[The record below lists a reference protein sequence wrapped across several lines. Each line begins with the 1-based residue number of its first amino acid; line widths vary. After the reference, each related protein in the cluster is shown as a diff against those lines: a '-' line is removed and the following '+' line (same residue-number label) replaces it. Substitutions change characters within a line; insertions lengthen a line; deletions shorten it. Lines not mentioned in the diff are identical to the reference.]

1 MERLSSIISRQWRL
15 AKEDDKFYSIET
27 DLKEFYDKLN
37 SAHDS
42 SQYPEDRIDNRD
54 YFINDAKV
62 NYYNDTTDV
71 PINNIEIDNT
81 NRQGSPPLW
90 DSDGNVIYYSD
101 LSDDDTSLSS
111 NDIFFS
117 DDDDNYNNNDHDND
131 DATHDDVNDNYD
143 NDELSINKTTLQ
155 YKSQLNHD
163 RFHVPIVDPIVP
175 QYQDRRDFLTV
186 ARDVIR
192 ILEGKM
198 NQEEIKFM
206 SMAAGFDVSSPSYYR
221 NGYAKL
227 KSTLLEEMRE
237 YKAKNKLSDR
247 DIKRTDEVIEATKK
261 SKGLLPKDVVRTGF
275 SPAPTKDFIDGN
287 YCDEGHSGPGL
298 FDDPD
303 DPDDPQH
310 QNVNATISE
319 PRPCHCRSYKHHI
332 SSCPSPGKHCTSTN
346 CLSVYDENCPQL
358 EYIFECL
365 CHPIESP
372 PSFNTIPED
381 DYHLKTTDPTYIIK
395 LHNSLVPKI
404 ANMDRNEKY
413 LMRKTKECKFHLND
427 SYSKKLERLHLKYFA
442 SLPEKILKS
451 NSLKS
456 EYKEINLSSSNNT
469 DNQLSYLTSQKWL
482 TVAIFRKWQGSSVAL
497 WIKIAVISQDRF

>member
-1 MERLSSIISRQWRL
+1 M
-15 AKEDDKFYSIET
+15 
-27 DLKEFYDKLN
+27 
-37 SAHDS
+37 
-42 SQYPEDRIDNRD
+42 
-54 YFINDAKV
+54 
-62 NYYNDTTDV
+62 
-71 PINNIEIDNT
+71 
-81 NRQGSPPLW
+81 
-90 DSDGNVIYYSD
+90 
-101 LSDDDTSLSS
+101 
-111 NDIFFS
+111 
-117 DDDDNYNNNDHDND
+117 
-131 DATHDDVNDNYD
+131 
-143 NDELSINKTTLQ
+143 
-155 YKSQLNHD
+155 NHD

-497 WIKIAVISQDRF
+497 WIKIAVILNWR

>member
-1 MERLSSIISRQWRL
+1 MIAVNLLQMTVWFVGHCDHGQSRPGADGHRHRPALGSSRS
-15 AKEDDKFYSIET
+15 
-27 DLKEFYDKLN
+27 
-37 SAHDS
+37 
-42 SQYPEDRIDNRD
+42 DR
-54 YFINDAKV
+54 
-62 NYYNDTTDV
+62 
-71 PINNIEIDNT
+71 E
-81 NRQGSPPLW
+81 GSPRFR
-90 DSDGNVIYYSD
+90 I
-101 LSDDDTSLSS
+101 
-111 NDIFFS
+111 
-117 DDDDNYNNNDHDND
+117 NYW
-131 DATHDDVNDNYD
+131 V
-143 NDELSINKTTLQ
+143 
-155 YKSQLNHD
+155 
-163 RFHVPIVDPIVP
+163 
-175 QYQDRRDFLTV
+175 
-186 ARDVIR
+186 
-192 ILEGKM
+192 
-198 NQEEIKFM
+198 
-206 SMAAGFDVSSPSYYR
+206 
-221 NGYAKL
+221 
-227 KSTLLEEMRE
+227 
-237 YKAKNKLSDR
+237 KNKLSDR

-469 DNQLSYLTSQKWL
+469 DNQLKKKNKTLKNRVHFLKS
-482 TVAIFRKWQGSSVAL
+482 
-497 WIKIAVISQDRF
+497 ISHFMKCL